1 MRRARTGLQVSL
13 IVGAVVL
20 SAPTALAAPGESD
33 VRITPLNASPGTTVT
48 VSTTACGKE
57 TYGKGESET
66 GGRFHL
72 LPGDRSGVLVG
83 EFVVPEGA
91 VSGTDTVTLKCPPR
105 IKQTVTYRIS
115 GRPHGGVEAGFGWAA
130 GAAGTAGPVGKAA
143 AGPVG
148 KAVAAPVGK
157 AVAAPVGKAAADSTS
172 TPLVLGGVLL
182 AGAVAAGAVRL
193 RRRARGARTS
203 A

>member
-48 VSTTACGKE
+48 VSTTACGEE
-57 TYGKGESET
+57 TYGKGESEA

-72 LPGDRSGVLVG
+72 LPGDRPGVLVG
-83 EFVVPEGA
+83 RFVVPEGA
-91 VSGTDTVTLKCPPR
+91 AAGTDTVTLKCPPR
-105 IKQTVTYRIS
+105 IKQTVTYQIS

-130 GAAGTAGPVGKAA
+130 GAAGSAGRPVA
-143 AGPVG
+143 
-148 KAVAAPVGK
+148 AAPVGK
-157 AVAAPVGKAAADSTS
+157 SVAAPAGEATTDSARG
-172 TPLVLGGVLL
+172 PLVLGGVLL
-182 AGAVAAGAVRL
+182 AGAAAAGAVRL
-193 RRRARGARTS
+193 RRRTRGARIS
-203 A
+203 V